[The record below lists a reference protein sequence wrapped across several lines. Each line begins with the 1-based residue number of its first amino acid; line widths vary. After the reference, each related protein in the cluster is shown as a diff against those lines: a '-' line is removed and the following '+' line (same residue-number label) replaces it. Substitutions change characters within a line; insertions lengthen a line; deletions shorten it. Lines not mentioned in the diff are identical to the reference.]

1 MAKSFN
7 WLKPI
12 TWFKHRALLAAAL
25 VVALLLFL
33 ALRPRPI
40 EVEVAQVTRGAMRV
54 TVDEEG
60 RTRIREKFLVTAP
73 VGGRLSRIELEP
85 GDRVT
90 RGQVLATIGAEPA
103 PLLDA
108 RTRAERAARVEAAQ
122 AAQAQA
128 RAEEQKAAAMLR
140 HAESELKRVRPL
152 NKAGAISD
160 ADLDTFETQ
169 ASSASEAHRAA
180 EHAVTMAASELAAA
194 RASLLEST
202 GGEPARGRAVDVR
215 APVDGVVLRRLRE
228 SESVV
233 PAGEA
238 IVEIGDPLLLE
249 IVADF
254 LSTDAVRIA
263 QGAAVVVDQW
273 GGGTSLAGR
282 VRRVEPSGFT
292 KISALGVE
300 EQRVN
305 VLVDFRD
312 PAEAWKALGDGYRVE
327 VRVVLWDGANV
338 LKVPIGSLFR
348 RGEAWA
354 VYVASESRVE
364 LRLVKIDHR
373 TDREAEVTSGLREG
387 DTVILHPSDA
397 LTAGSRITPRVN

>member
-1 MAKSFN
+1 MRKWFS
-7 WLKPI
+7 WIK
-12 TWFKHRALLAAAL
+12 WFKHRALVATAL
-25 VVALLLFL
+25 VFALLLFM
-33 ALRPRPI
+33 ALRPKPV
-40 EVEVAQVTRGAMRV
+40 EVELAQVTRGAMRV

-73 VGGRLSRIELEP
+73 VTGRVSRIELEP
-85 GDRVT
+85 GDRVK
-90 RGQVLATIGAEPA
+90 RGQVVATIGAEPA
-103 PLLDA
+103 PLLDP
-108 RTRAERAARVEAAQ
+108 RTRAERAARVDAAQ
-122 AAQAQA
+122 AALAQSK
-128 RAEEQKAAAMLR
+128 AEEQRAAAVLR

-152 NKAGAISD
+152 NKGGAISD
-160 ADLDTFETQ
+160 ADLDTYETQ
-169 ASSASEAHRAA
+169 ARSASEARRAS
-180 EHAVTMAASELAAA
+180 EYAVTLAASELTAA
-194 RASLLEST
+194 RASLLDST
-202 GGEPARGRAVDVR
+202 GGAPPRGRAVDVR

-228 SESVV
+228 SESTV

-238 IVEIGDPLLLE
+238 LVEIGDPLLLE

-263 QGAAVVVDQW
+263 SGAAVVVDQW
-273 GGGTSLAGR
+273 GGGTPLAGR

-327 VRVVLWDGANV
+327 VRVVLWEGANV

-354 VYVASESRVE
+354 AYVASEGRAE
-364 LRLVKIDHR
+364 LRVVKIDHR
-373 TDREAEVTSGLREG
+373 TDREAEVIGGLHEG
-387 DTVILHPSDA
+387 DAVIMHPSDA
-397 LTAGSRITPRVN
+397 LTEASRITPRE